1 MTPPDSEVEDLGYK
15 RIRNMINER
24 KHLKRLNGVWE
35 NHPRYFITVCVHK
48 RQKILDNPDAHR
60 ILQKHWR
67 KTLDLYGWAIGAYVI
82 MPDHVHFFCT
92 DAASTTTLS
101 KMIGS
106 WKQWS
111 AKELAACLGVRAPVW
126 QKEFFDHL
134 LRSNESYSEKWN
146 YVLQNPVRAELVL
159 DADQWL
165 YKGHIHYL

>member
-1 MTPPDSEVEDLGYK
+1 
-15 RIRNMINER
+15 MIADVSMDTH
-24 KHLKRLNGVWE
+24 KHLKRLGAVWE

-48 RQKILDNPDAHR
+48 RRKILDNPDAHR
-60 ILQKHWR
+60 ILQKHWE
-67 KTLDLYGWAIGAYVI
+67 KTLDLYGWAIGSYVI

-101 KMIGS
+101 KMIAS

-111 AKELAACLGVRAPVW
+111 AKELAAFSGISVPFW

-134 LRSNESYSEKWN
+134 LRSSESYSEKWN
-146 YVLQNPVRAELVL
+146 YVRQNPVRAELIP
-159 DADQWL
+159 DAEEWP

>member
-1 MTPPDSEVEDLGYK
+1 
-15 RIRNMINER
+15 MIAGVSMDTH
-24 KHLKRLNGVWE
+24 KHLKRLGAVWE

-67 KTLDLYGWAIGAYVI
+67 KTLDLYGWAIGSYVI

-111 AKELAACLGVRAPVW
+111 AKELAACLGVRAPIW

-146 YVLQNPVRAELVL
+146 YVRQNPVRVELVL
-159 DADQWL
+159 DADQWP